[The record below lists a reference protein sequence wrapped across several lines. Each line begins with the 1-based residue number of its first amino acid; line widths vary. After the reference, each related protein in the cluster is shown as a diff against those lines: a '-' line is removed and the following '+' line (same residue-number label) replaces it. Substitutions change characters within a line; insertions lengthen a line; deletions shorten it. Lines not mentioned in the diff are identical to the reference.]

1 MGMYVCIYVY
11 IVYIRTSCTSVHIM
25 ILALGSLHAGDY
37 LRVQVPN
44 YHILS
49 KIVTYTPIPNYWI
62 LWTLVTSFLPNR
74 SLRPVRMDPH
84 TVVMCPGPWD
94 LKDGPATPVSLI

>member
-49 KIVTYTPIPNYWI
+49 KIVTYITTILNPN
-62 LWTLVTSFLPNR
+62 T
-74 SLRPVRMDPH
+74 
-84 TVVMCPGPWD
+84 
-94 LKDGPATPVSLI
+94 